1 MMWLFRKNS
10 RPLPIP
16 SFLFHLPQQ
25 HTKLHLVRI
34 HQTSKLQAL
43 LSQRLPTF
51 YSPPTV
57 FHQHNGI
64 PPRNE
69 DRLLQGLRKAVIILE

>member
-1 MMWLFRKNS
+1 
-10 RPLPIP
+10 
-16 SFLFHLPQQ
+16 
-25 HTKLHLVRI
+25 LVRI

-69 DRLLQGLRKAVIILE
+69 DRLLQGLRKAVVILE